1 MDFEFE
7 KHQSKINQ
15 TIKANNRGKQK
26 NGGKKGG
33 KSGTP
38 NSKLGTMAWN
48 YASVCVRK
56 VVVGKGHTGPG
67 RPCTVNKRGRL
78 VLETMIKISSENN
91 VVSTLKIPTW
101 NGMEWNGME
110 WKIIRL

>member
-1 MDFEFE
+1 MTQTHEFE
-7 KHQSKINQ
+7 KYQSKINQ
-15 TIKANNRGKQK
+15 TIKRQTKK
-26 NGGKKGG
+26 NGGKKEG

-48 YASVCVRK
+48 YASVYVCK

-67 RPCTVNKRGRL
+67 PPYTVNNRGTV
-78 VLETMIKISSENN
+78 VLETMIQIRSENNN

-101 NGMEWNGME
+101 NGMEWNEMGNY
-110 WKIIRL
+110 